1 MIYFCAV
8 YLIWIELALLV
19 FVWRDGIKAL
29 IAGVVSRG
37 VFVEIIRHFYH
48 RQRPYLVQN
57 IQPLLNETSW
67 SFPSGH
73 ASFMFAIATVVFIKN
88 RRLGVVM
95 FILSIL
101 TGWGRV
107 MAHVHW
113 TSDIIGGAV
122 LGILVGLGVYYLALK
137 IWNPRQPDTI

>member
-19 FVWRDGIKAL
+19 FVWRDAIKAL
-29 IAGVVSRG
+29 VAGAISRLG
-37 VFVEIIRHFYH
+37 FVTLIRFFYH
-48 RQRPYLVQN
+48 RPRPYIALHLT
-57 IQPLLNETSW
+57 PLFADTSW

-73 ASFMFAIATVVFIKN
+73 ASFMFAIATIVFIKN
-88 RRLGVVM
+88 RRLGAVM
-95 FILSIL
+95 YVLSIL

-113 TSDIIGGAV
+113 TSDIVGGAV
-122 LGILVGLGVYYLALK
+122 LGILVGLGVDYLAQK